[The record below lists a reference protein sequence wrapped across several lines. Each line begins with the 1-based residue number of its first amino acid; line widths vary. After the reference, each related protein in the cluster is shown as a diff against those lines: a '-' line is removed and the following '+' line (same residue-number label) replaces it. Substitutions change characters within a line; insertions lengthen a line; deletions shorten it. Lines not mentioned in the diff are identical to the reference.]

1 MAALNYTNI
10 GTGLAASARSLSF
23 TPTSSQ
29 ASTSAM
35 IRVRAM
41 DSGAWIQ
48 AEDTSNSTFTIKA
61 AAGTLTVGSPNG
73 GENWQVGTAYNVTWT
88 STGDT
93 STWNYQNVALSTDGG
108 ANYTNIGTGLA
119 ASARSLSF
127 TPTSSQAS
135 TSAMIR
141 VRAMDS
147 GAWIQAED
155 TSNSTFTIKAAA
167 GTLTV
172 GSPNGGENWQVGTAY
187 NVTWTST
194 GDTSTWNYQ
203 NVALSTDGGAN
214 YTNIG
219 TGLAA
224 SARSL
229 SFTPTSSQA
238 STSAMIRVRAMDA
251 SAYIQAAD
259 TSNSTFTIQDSTLTT
274 VELQGVPYINQV
286 YDTPDDFTGYNHACN
301 ATAALMAIEY
311 YGKLPPNPITVTAEE
326 HTHQTTVPIFREYI
340 HTTGTLITRPLR
352 LYGTPQM
359 PDSMADSDTSY
370 KITQAV
376 HRKGVRASVNTSPI
390 TA

>member
-1 MAALNYTNI
+1 MFNRLLRHEPLEDRSLLSVAPVLPLSIALISDAVVQAEQIQQAAAKDTIAIVYDADTMTTSGLVDLVKSVSAAHGGALIEHLGIVTHGGPGEIDI
-10 GTGLAASARSLSF
+10 GSVDNLSLATLPSQAAELQQLRSVFTTDARVDLWSCSVAAGPQGKSFVNELAADTGAAVFASDDPVGTVPGADF
-23 TPTSSQ
+23 VWEYHKGQP
-29 ASTSAM
+29 STSG
-35 IRVRAM
+35 
-41 DSGAWIQ
+41 DLFSLQ
-48 AEDTSNSTFTIKA
+48 ELQTIPTVA
-61 AAGTLTVGSPNG
+61 LGTLTVGSPNG

-203 NVALSTDGGAN
+203 NVALSTDGGV
-214 YTNIG
+214 T
-219 TGLAA
+219 
-224 SARSL
+224 
-229 SFTPTSSQA
+229 TPTLA
-238 STSAMIRVRAMDA
+238 PAWRR
-251 SAYIQAAD
+251 
-259 TSNSTFTIQDSTLTT
+259 
-274 VELQGVPYINQV
+274 
-286 YDTPDDFTGYNHACN
+286 
-301 ATAALMAIEY
+301 
-311 YGKLPPNPITVTAEE
+311 
-326 HTHQTTVPIFREYI
+326 
-340 HTTGTLITRPLR
+340 RPGR
-352 LYGTPQM
+352 
-359 PDSMADSDTSY
+359 
-370 KITQAV
+370 
-376 HRKGVRASVNTSPI
+376 
-390 TA
+390 